1 MSKLR
6 IFIQNKKVL
15 SCGFIFAIL
24 SFIGNVLSILI
35 INNAHIYDIVH
46 AIPTVIIYEP
56 IVNRMGGYVS
66 SEFLFVPLAVFID
79 FIIGIVLGIILKKT
93 TKTEKSYLIALI
105 ISFLVYWIVITYQ
118 WLPII

>member
-6 IFIQNKKVL
+6 TFIQNRKVL

-24 SFIGNVLSILI
+24 SFVGNALSILI
-35 INNAHIYDIVH
+35 MNNAHIYDIIH

-56 IVNRMGGYVS
+56 IVNKMGGYVS

-79 FIIGIVLGIILKKT
+79 FIIGIVLGFILKKT
-93 TKTEKSYLIALI
+93 TKTEKSYLVSATIL
-105 ISFLVYWIVITYQ
+105 FLVYWIVITYQ